1 MIFCEPAVLK
11 LTLPF
16 LFVPNPIIKPISYS
30 PSLLS
35 LSSLHRLRKFLILHL
50 RLQHSNTMSARG
62 RASRHYHEPPPPRRP
77 YPRGP
82 SPPPH
87 PHPYALQEELDI
99 LHSDLHKMAL
109 DRRAILEDRAALERD
124 LDAGKE
130 ELHRLKLLMAQIGS
144 EKETYIAQLVMKAR
158 RLEVDLREMRLLRE
172 ELMALPG
179 EIERVTV
186 GRKEM
191 AGKLESLTKDV
202 ARARAEN
209 EQMSVLTKELD
220 GATKE
225 LMHVRSMVE
234 EEKKANMEIEDQ
246 RDSVEKSMVSMAR
259 EIDQLRVE
267 LANTEARQWGQ
278 PGGGP
283 YRRNHSSPDPFLPP
297 YRGTYNVTP
306 GVAERGPMFAEYD
319 RHSNR
324 GR

>member
-1 MIFCEPAVLK
+1 
-11 LTLPF
+11 
-16 LFVPNPIIKPISYS
+16 
-30 PSLLS
+30 
-35 LSSLHRLRKFLILHL
+35 
-50 RLQHSNTMSARG
+50 MSARG
-62 RASRHYHEPPPPRRP
+62 RASRHYHEPPRRP

-82 SPPPH
+82 SPPPR
-87 PHPYALQEELDI
+87 PHPYVLQEELDI
-99 LHSDLHKMAL
+99 LHSDLRKMAL
-109 DRRAILEDRAALERD
+109 DRRAIIEDRAALERD

-130 ELHRLKLLMAQIGS
+130 ELHRLKLLMAQIRS

-172 ELMALPG
+172 EVMALPG

-191 AGKLESLTKDV
+191 AGKLESLSKDV

-209 EQMSVLTKELD
+209 EQMSVLTKEID
-220 GATKE
+220 VVSKE
-225 LMHVRSMVE
+225 IMHVRSMVE

-259 EIDQLRVE
+259 EIDHLRAE
-267 LANTEARQWGQ
+267 LADSEARQWGQ
-278 PGGGP
+278 PGGDP

-297 YRGTYNVTP
+297 YRGPYNGIP
-306 GVAERGPMFAEYD
+306 GVAERGPMFSEYD
-319 RHSNR
+319 RRSNR